1 MAVFPSRSALPNKR
15 TQLRVL
21 DACLT
26 QLEDAHE
33 RDESRISPTL
43 ARRLAPYV
51 PGLRPGMLIAD
62 AIERVLQEQERYLS
76 CDPERPR
83 EPGRGQARGGRVEAS
98 SSGGAAPPL
107 DEMEARE
114 LTCRIREAAGD
125 VCLLIL
131 EAHRRNA
138 AAALGYRSWEHYVR
152 QEFSMSRRRS
162 YELLDQAQ
170 VMLAI
175 KDRVPLS
182 TVPHIRPFVAGYIKS
197 HLDDVI
203 EEIRTRLAEG
213 PHVSQE
219 LAVKRVIDEERKRFA
234 DLRRQ
239 RFESRLAAAA
249 PAEAKPRW
257 DSRRFWQAI
266 EALASLP
273 PVTDVAAHPR
283 QGASQ
288 QEAQLT
294 RVAAWLATLV
304 DRLEERVA

>member
-1 MAVFPSRSALPNKR
+1 MAIFVSRSALPNKR

-33 RDESRISPTL
+33 RDESRISPAL

-51 PGLRPGMLIAD
+51 RGLRPGMLIAD

-83 EPGRGQARGGRVEAS
+83 EPGRVSARGGRVESAA
-98 SSGGAAPPL
+98 GAAAPL
-107 DEMEARE
+107 EEQEARE

-175 KDRVPLS
+175 KDGVPLNG
-182 TVPHIRPFVAGYIKS
+182 VPHIRPFVAGYIKS
-197 HLDDVI
+197 HLDEVI
-203 EEIRTRLAEG
+203 EQIRTRLAEG

-239 RFESRLAAAA
+239 RFESRLATSA
-249 PAEAKPRW
+249 PAETTLRW

-273 PVTDVAAHPR
+273 PVTDVAAYQR

-288 QEAQLT
+288 QEAQLA

>member
-1 MAVFPSRSALPNKR
+1 MAVFASSSASQTRRS
-15 TQLRVL
+15 QLRVL

-33 RDESRISPTL
+33 RDESRISPEL
-43 ARRLAPYV
+43 AGRLASHV
-51 PGLRPGMLIAD
+51 SGLRPGMLIVD
-62 AIERVLQEQERYLS
+62 AIERVLQEQERYLCS
-76 CDPERPR
+76 DPERPR
-83 EPGRGQARGGRVEAS
+83 EPARGPVRGRVESVMATGS
-98 SSGGAAPPL
+98 AAPL
-107 DEMEARE
+107 DEEEARE
-114 LTCRIREAAGD
+114 LTSRIRDAASD

-182 TVPHIRPFVAGYIKS
+182 GIPHIRPFVAGYIKS

-203 EEIRTRLAEG
+203 REIRTRLAES

-234 DLRRQ
+234 DLRRR
-239 RFESRLAAAA
+239 RFESRLAASG
-249 PAEAKPRW
+249 PAETKPRW

-266 EALASLP
+266 EVLANLP
-273 PVTDVAAHPR
+273 AVTDVASHPR

-288 QEAQLT
+288 QEAQLA